1 MSFLLLLCS
10 SELVAAAGIVTI
22 FAIVAGCVGA
32 NLHPSKVVIIGIG
45 NLLADAISM
54 GFGEFV
60 SSAAE
65 EDFIK
70 SEREREEWCGC
81 MRLSCS

>member
-1 MSFLLLLCS
+1 M
-10 SELVAAAGIVTI
+10 
-22 FAIVAGCVGA
+22 GA

-54 GFGEFV
+54 GFGEYV

-70 SEREREEWCGC
+70 SERLREEWYATINSITEIFVA
-81 MRLSCS
+81 LTVKNIYF

>member
-1 MSFLLLLCS
+1 M
-10 SELVAAAGIVTI
+10 TI

-32 NLHPSKVVIIGIG
+32 NLHPSKVVIICIG

-54 GFGEFV
+54 GFGEYV

-70 SEREREEWCGC
+70 SERDREEWYAGNCITGGP
-81 MRLSCS
+81 RLLLWKRL